1 MWNVSHM
8 NILIII
14 ICGHFEHWIMLILFF
29 YLVLI
34 LWYARIYITH
44 VEEWDCLPYAFST
57 TLFVFDLGR
66 PRTHAASNI
75 EPFVT
80 KDNSWK
86 LLELKN
92 HQEPRNGVGPLSPT
106 ERLWDV
112 TQNPLNM
119 ITTPNPLCHSPIAG
133 VLDLPLK
140 SIGKLRRKAV

>member
-1 MWNVSHM
+1 MWNVSDM

-34 LWYARIYITH
+34 LYWYALIYITH

-66 PRTHAASNI
+66 PRTPAASNI

-86 LLELKN
+86 SLKLN
-92 HQEPRNGVGPLSPT
+92 SHQELRNGVGPLSPT
-106 ERLWDV
+106 ERLWDL

-119 ITTPNPLCHSPIAG
+119 ITTPIPLCHSPIAG

-140 SIGKLRRKAV
+140 SIGKLRRR